1 LPTPD
6 TALLRCDAQAAGEFT
21 AFYQALA
28 GFALLALV
36 TLCVGGAIHKLT
48 L

>member
-1 LPTPD
+1 VPTPD
-6 TALLRCDAQAAGEFT
+6 TALVRGEAKAAGEFT